1 MNAILVWLWELS
13 AHALE
18 LPSLIFTVWGLGEAL
33 RADVSFPAGC
43 MRVPELRSV
52 MRITPKFVKDA
63 LRYAVREQLCVAGV
77 WVLAQ

>member
-43 MRVPELRSV
+43 VHVPDLRSV
-52 MRITPKFVKDA
+52 MRIAPIFVKDA
-63 LRYAVREQLCVAGV
+63 LQHCCE
-77 WVLAQ
+77 